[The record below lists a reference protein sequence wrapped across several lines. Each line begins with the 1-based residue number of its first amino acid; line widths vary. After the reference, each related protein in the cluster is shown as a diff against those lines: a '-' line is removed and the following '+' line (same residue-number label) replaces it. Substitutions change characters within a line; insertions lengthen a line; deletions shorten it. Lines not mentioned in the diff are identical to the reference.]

1 MDGSGKHS
9 SGGIMLTAI
18 GDVMRRC
25 YERGWITTRDGNISM
40 KKREGRYLYITPSG
54 WRKTIVH
61 PEHVVRLE
69 IISDPETGLRVPKVN
84 EQQKPSGELWM
95 HWNLQRDSKRT
106 RTVVHVHAT
115 HVVAAIYAGIDLQAI
130 SAEFPEISRYT
141 RVGRTVPAFPALSR
155 ELANATSECFGLQGD
170 GVIAFDIVGQANHG
184 VCAVAMD
191 PWAAYE
197 HIERLDH
204 ICEIVLKSGVAG
216 RAR

>member
-1 MDGSGKHS
+1 
-9 SGGIMLTAI
+9 
-18 GDVMRRC
+18 
-25 YERGWITTRDGNISM
+25 M

-69 IISDPETGLRVPKVN
+69 IVTDPKTGLRIPKIN
-84 EQQKPSGELWM
+84 DQQKPSGELWM

-115 HVVAAIYAGIDLQAI
+115 HVVAAIYAGFDLQDI
-130 SAEFPEISRYT
+130 SKEFPEISRYT
-141 RVGRTVPAFPALSR
+141 RVGRTVPALPALSR
-155 ELANATSECFGLQGD
+155 ELADTTGECIGVRKD
-170 GVIAFDIVGQANHG
+170 GTLEFDIVGQANHG

-204 ICEIVLKSGVAG
+204 ICEIVLKSGV
-216 RAR
+216 RVQRIPV